1 MQDSNTC
8 GYYGASHQK
17 SLTGHESS
25 VKICFVAVHNM
36 RCRQVEET
44 ICITGPGNIS
54 LTKRPILENHMFAI
68 PEQFSNATKT
78 NLESHFALLSALTSK
93 TFEGMEK
100 LVDLNI
106 NAAKATLEES
116 SANARQLLT
125 AKDPQEFFAL
135 AGSQVQPNAEK
146 ALSYGRQLASIAAG
160 TGAEF
165 SKAAESQIVEAN
177 RKVISLVDEV
187 SKNAPAGSESFVAA
201 LKTAISNANAGY
213 EQVTKTTKQA
223 VEAMESNLNSAV
235 SQFAQA
241 ARKVTPSAAAA

>member
-1 MQDSNTC
+1 
-8 GYYGASHQK
+8 
-17 SLTGHESS
+17 
-25 VKICFVAVHNM
+25 
-36 RCRQVEET
+36 
-44 ICITGPGNIS
+44 
-54 LTKRPILENHMFAI
+54 MFAI
-68 PEQFSNATKT
+68 PEQFSNATKAS
-78 NLESHFALLSALTSK
+78 LESHFALMSALTAK

-116 SANARQLLT
+116 SNAARQMLS
-125 AKDPQEFFAL
+125 AKDPQEFFSLTA
-135 AGSQVQPNAEK
+135 SQAQPSAEK

-201 LKTAISNANAGY
+201 VKTAISNANAGY
-213 EQVTKTTKQA
+213 EQFSKTAKQA
-223 VEAMESNLNSAV
+223 VEAMESNFNASVA
-235 SQFAQA
+235 QFNQG
-241 ARKVTPSAAAA
+241 ARKAA